1 MKKLPVAALAA
12 LALVA
17 TLPLPVQ
24 ADDPVTPVEG
34 AVCNLY
40 LIPWEHNQKAFNEIA
55 SSMSSKPA
63 AATFVDA
70 ASEFS
75 PSEKKEGIASN
86 FGMWTGWF
94 KQEKAG
100 TYTFTC
106 KQIDSYSNRLYSIWV
121 NGQQYAKAWAGQGSF
136 DVELNAGFN
145 SVKIIA
151 VAGSDEKRPLTISY
165 KKKGSVKDPVSFGPE
180 NMYHDDEED

>member
-1 MKKLPVAALAA
+1 MKKLPIAALAA
-12 LALVA
+12 LALAA
-17 TLPLPVQ
+17 TLPLSAQ
-24 ADDPVTPVEG
+24 ADDPVTPVQG

-40 LIPWEHNQKAFNEIA
+40 FLDWERNEKSFNDIA
-55 SSMSSKPA
+55 SSLANKAA
-63 AATFVDA
+63 AATFVDI
-70 ASEFS
+70 ASEFAAS
-75 PSEKKEGIASN
+75 KKKEGTQSN
-86 FGMWTGWF
+86 FGMWTGWL

-145 SVKIIA
+145 SVKIIS
-151 VAGSDEKRPLTISY
+151 VVWPSSEKIPLTISY

-180 NMYHDDEED
+180 NMFYDDEE